1 MSRQDTLVREP
12 AAPQGG
18 RAFSFSRSVPG
29 SLPSEDQLE
38 EIVAEGLPT
47 LPSYV
52 FELDARLKAEP
63 FDLKGV
69 SWLIGA
75 DPCLAAQVLR
85 ICHAMPFAKPA
96 LRIEEMVAMAGKDR
110 LQALVL
116 TSPLLRSPET
126 PGRSASQTQ
135 RMLQSFWQHSPWTA
149 LLSKRLAGW
158 IGYPDA
164 EKAYVAGLLHDIGK
178 VPLMLYGVFAERQE
192 EEGNHH
198 AAIGRLLAEAWNYPP
213 ELIEVLA
220 LHHCP
225 RQALVDPTL
234 TGIVAAADQYGD
246 RCGLG
251 FDSEEPRL
259 SRPVTAEVVALLHD
273 CLPGLSG
280 ENAVRVA
287 GDLEN
292 HLLAMLLALGERL
305 SNGSIQRQRS

>member
-1 MSRQDTLVREP
+1 MLGTLVREP
-12 AAPQGG
+12 VAPQGG
-18 RAFSFSRSVPG
+18 RALSFSRSVPG

-63 FDLKGV
+63 FDVKGV

-96 LRIEEMVAMAGKDR
+96 LRMEGVVAMAGKSR
-110 LQALVL
+110 LQALAL
-116 TSPLLRSPET
+116 TSPLLRFPET

-135 RMLQSFWQHSPWTA
+135 RMLHSFWQHSSWTA
-149 LLSKRLAGW
+149 LLSERLAGW
-158 IGYPDA
+158 TGYPDP

-178 VPLMLYGVFAERQE
+178 VPLMVQGVFADGNE
-192 EEGNHH
+192 EESDHH
-198 AAIGRLLAEAWNYPP
+198 AEIGRLLAEAWNYPP
-213 ELIEVLA
+213 ELIEAVA

-225 RQALVDPTL
+225 RQAHVDPTL
-234 TGIVAAADQYGD
+234 TGIVAAADQYGG

-251 FDSEEPRL
+251 FDLQEPRL
-259 SRPVTAEVVALLHD
+259 SKPVMAEVVALLHA

-280 ENAVRVA
+280 DNAVRVA
-287 GDLEN
+287 EDLEN
-292 HLLAMLLALGERL
+292 HLLAMLVALGQRL
-305 SNGSIQRQRS
+305 FNGSIQRQRY

>member
-1 MSRQDTLVREP
+1 MSMLGTLVREP
-12 AAPQGG
+12 VAPQGG
-18 RAFSFSRSVPG
+18 RALSFSRSVPG

-63 FDLKGV
+63 FDVKGV

-96 LRIEEMVAMAGKDR
+96 LRMEGVVAMAGKSR
-110 LQALVL
+110 LQALAL
-116 TSPLLRSPET
+116 TSPLLRFPET

-135 RMLQSFWQHSPWTA
+135 RMLHSFWQHSSWTA
-149 LLSKRLAGW
+149 LLSERLAGW
-158 IGYPDA
+158 TGYPDP

-178 VPLMLYGVFAERQE
+178 VPLMMEGVFAEYGAEQ
-192 EEGNHH
+192 GDHH
-198 AAIGRLLAEAWNYPP
+198 IEIGRLLAAAWNYPP

-220 LHHCP
+220 FHRRP
-225 RQALVDPTL
+225 RQARLDAAL
-234 TGIVAAADQYGD
+234 TGIVAVADQYSE

-251 FDSEEPRL
+251 LDLGEPRL
-259 SRPVTAEVVALLHD
+259 SRLATAEVVELLQD
-273 CLPGLSG
+273 CLPDLSREDSG
-280 ENAVRVA
+280 RVA
-287 GDLEN
+287 ELLEN
-292 HLLAMLLALGERL
+292 NQLGMLLAL
-305 SNGSIQRQRS
+305 